1 MTLPSLPTFYYYKRK
16 MFLGIYIRYLYI
28 LYISRIEPAIDG
40 NVVIFMPET
49 RKIEPWK
56 TKKRW

>member
-1 MTLPSLPTFYYYKRK
+1 

-28 LYISRIEPAIDG
+28 LYISSIEPAIDG

-56 TKKRW
+56 TQKRW